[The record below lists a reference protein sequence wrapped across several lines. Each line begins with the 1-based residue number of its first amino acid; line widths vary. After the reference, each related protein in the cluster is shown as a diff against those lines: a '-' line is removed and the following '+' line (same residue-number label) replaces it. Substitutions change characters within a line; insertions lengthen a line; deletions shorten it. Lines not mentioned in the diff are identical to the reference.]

1 MSTTFY
7 HIYKFGCYASALIG
21 AALADSYVG
30 KYRTILY
37 VGILY
42 AIGQAILAFGAVG
55 NGPEGI
61 EGFQNMS
68 VTNVTKF

>member
-7 HIYKFGCYASALIG
+7 HVYKFGCYASGLIG
-21 AALADSYVG
+21 AALADSFVG
-30 KYRTILY
+30 KYRTILW

-42 AIGQAILAFGAVG
+42 CIGQAILAFGAVG

-61 EGFQNMS
+61 EGFKNM
-68 VTNVTKF
+68 